1 MRTLIAALA
10 ALTLSAAHANAA
22 TCYQTLKQA
31 EFPNCQVLDP
41 RYALH
46 WNVHG
51 DQITYGV
58 TVDVDVAAN
67 WVGFGVSDNG
77 GMRGAD
83 ITVLTADATGK
94 VVAQDYW
101 AENYGAPTL
110 DTHQDVTLDASQS
123 THTASQTTA
132 VFTRPLN
139 SCDAQDQPILAN
151 TTHSVIWAIGSSP
164 TLSFHD
170 KNRGDSKITFI
181 PDPSLKAVVDPPD
194 LTLLPMFFQNY
205 SVPSNQSTTYT
216 CAHKAF
222 APPAPPAGGNGTKF
236 HITRFEGVA
245 LSKHVHHMIV
255 YGCNQP
261 PKTFNQSYDCL
272 SMDVSCTDVLLVW
285 APGVGA
291 VDLPPEAGFAIGSA
305 ADAYQ
310 YFSLQIHYTNQELE
324 TITDSSGFNIWYTAR
339 LRQYDMG
346 VIFLGTEDITIPP
359 NTASVTLPSGYCPAD
374 CTKKLPH
381 PIIIQNNFF
390 HAHTLGRNLTTQHI
404 RDGVELQPLGTR
416 AYYDFNHQGAS
427 RPFGGPRE
435 VRPGDAL
442 LTTCSYSSLGRDN
455 VTKWSEETSGEMC
468 YNIIQY
474 YPRVSMNW
482 CTSTDYGLVSCNNN
496 AEFQTEVTKLAAQN
510 LTDQAFGETLVKD
523 GFLSAS
529 KVSDLKYTP
538 YKDQC
543 ASGLLAQPG
552 AQPGTQPGAA
562 AAANGGR
569 HAVARASSGA
579 AAAFVLAGGILSY
592 AL

>member
-1 MRTLIAALA
+1 MRTLRIAGPLA
-10 ALTLSAAHANAA
+10 ALVLCAAQATNAA
-22 TCYQTLKQA
+22 SCYQTLNQTA
-31 EFPNCQVLDP
+31 FPNCQMLDP

-83 ITVLTADATGK
+83 ITLLTADAGGK

-101 AENYGAPTL
+101 AEML

-123 THTASQTTA
+123 THTAGQTTA

-139 SCDAQDQPILAN
+139 SCDPQDQPILAN

-164 TLSFHD
+164 TLSYHNQ
-170 KNRGDSKITFI
+170 NRGDSKITFI

-194 LTLLPMFFQNY
+194 LALLQMFFQNY
-205 SVPSNQSTTYT
+205 SVPNNQTTTYT

-222 APPAPPAGGNGTKF
+222 APPAPVVAGGNGTKF

-255 YGCNQP
+255 YGCDQP

-291 VDLPPEAGFAIGSA
+291 VDLPPEAGFAIGTA

-324 TITDSSGFNIWYTAR
+324 TIVDSSGFNVWYTSH
-339 LRQYDMG
+339 LRTYDMG
-346 VIFLGTEDITIPP
+346 VLFLGTEAITIPP
-359 NTASVTLPSGYCPAD
+359 NMASFTVPSGYCPSD
-374 CTKKLPH
+374 CTQKLPH

-390 HAHTLGRNLTTQHI
+390 HAHTLGQNLTTQHI
-404 RDGVELQPLGTR
+404 RNGVELQPLGTR

-427 RPFGGPRE
+427 RPYGGPRE

-442 LTTCSYSSLGRDN
+442 VTTCSYSSLGRAS
-455 VTKWSEETSGEMC
+455 VTSWSEDTSGEMC
-468 YNIIQY
+468 YNIVQY

-482 CTSTDYGLVSCNNN
+482 CTTTDHDLVSCNNN
-496 AEFQTEVTKLAAQN
+496 ADLQTEIGRLLAQN
-510 LTDQAFGETLVKD
+510 INQQQLEQTLVKE
-523 GFLSAS
+523 GFLSES
-529 KVSDLKYTP
+529 KVSDLNYTR

-543 ASGLLAQPG
+543 GW
-552 AQPGTQPGAA
+552 TQPGPQP
-562 AAANGGR
+562 AANGGGR
-569 HAVARASSGA
+569 RAVAGGASSGA
-579 AAAFVLAGGILSY
+579 AAAFLLASGILSY